1 MPTPATVRVR
11 HRAAAAAATAATLL
25 WALSACGEESTTAKG
40 SSPSSWEEPSAYRY
54 TLRSSEGERALIG
67 TFEVTVRDGKVVKA
81 VGIDESG
88 RRVVDRKL
96 TEVPTI
102 AGLSKQVEAARD
114 EGADA
119 VDVEYA
125 KDGRPTSI
133 SIDWEEDAIDDEEA
147 YTLGD
152 YEALG

>member
-1 MPTPATVRVR
+1 MPTTATVRVR
-11 HRAAAAAATAATLL
+11 HRALTAAATAGTLL
-25 WALSACGEESTTAKG
+25 WALSACGEESTTAKR
-40 SSPSSWEEPSAYRY
+40 SSPAWEEPSAYRY
-54 TLRSSEGERALIG
+54 TLKSSEGERALIG
-67 TFEVTVRDGKVVKA
+67 TFEVTVRDGKVVKT

-102 AGLSKQVEAARD
+102 AALLKQAETARD

-119 VDVEYA
+119 VDVEYT

-133 SIDWEEDAIDDEEA
+133 SIDWEENAIDDEEA